1 MPDFDTIVLVT
12 LAGLALSASPGP
24 SMLYVLSRSIGQNRA
39 AGLASSVGLAMGG
52 VLLALAAA
60 LGLTAVFSYSK
71 PLYMAVQY
79 AGAVYLIY
87 LGVQMF
93 IPESDDGKIED
104 VKKQTF
110 RAIVI
115 QGIFVEL
122 LNPKTILFFLA
133 FLPQFI
139 DAERGSVS
147 SQMLVLGIL
156 VPLTALPSDIIVSF
170 AGGSLAAR
178 LSERQHIAT
187 ALTWLGGLFLIG
199 LGIRTFF
206 L

>member
-1 MPDFDTIVLVT
+1 MDTIILVT

-39 AGLASSVGLAMGG
+39 AGLASSFGLALGG
-52 VLLALAAA
+52 VILAIAAA
-60 LGLTAVFSYSK
+60 LGLTAVFSYSQ
-71 PLYMAVQY
+71 PLYYTVQY
-79 AGAVYLIY
+79 AGASYLVY
-87 LGVQMF
+87 LGVQML
-93 IPESDDGKIED
+93 IPGKEEEKIEK
-104 VKKQTF
+104 VQPQAF
-110 RAIVI
+110 RKII
-115 QGIFVEL
+115 FQGVFVEL

-139 DAERGSVS
+139 HADLGSVS
-147 SQMLVLGIL
+147 TQMLVLGIL

-170 AGGSLAAR
+170 AGGTLAAR
-178 LSERQHIAT
+178 LENNRLVSSM
-187 ALTWLGGLFLIG
+187 LSWLGGLFLIG

>member
-1 MPDFDTIVLVT
+1 MPDLDTIVLVT

-24 SMLYVLSRSIGQNRA
+24 SMLYVLSRSIGQDRA
-39 AGLASSVGLAMGG
+39 AGLASSLGLAMGG
-52 VLLALAAA
+52 ILLALAAA
-60 LGLTAVFSYSK
+60 LGLTAIFSYSK

-79 AGAVYLIY
+79 AGATYLIY

-93 IPESDDGKIED
+93 IPASDESEIED
-104 VKKQTF
+104 VQKQSF
-110 RAIVI
+110 RSIVV
-115 QGIFVEL
+115 QGVFVEL

-139 DAERGSVS
+139 DADRGSVS
-147 SQMLVLGIL
+147 LQMLVLGIL

-170 AGGSLAAR
+170 AGGTLAER
-178 LSERQHIAT
+178 LSERRHIAT
-187 ALTWLGGLFLIG
+187 LLTWLGGAFLIG

>member
-1 MPDFDTIVLVT
+1 LPELETILLVT

-39 AGLASSVGLAMGG
+39 AGLASSFGLALGG
-52 VLLALAAA
+52 LILAIAAA
-60 LGLTAVFSYSK
+60 LGLTAIFSYSK
-71 PLYMAVQY
+71 PLYFTVQY
-79 AGAVYLIY
+79 AGAAYLVY

-93 IPESDDGKIED
+93 MPSEGDEKIEN
-104 VKKQTF
+104 VELQTF
-110 RAIVI
+110 RKII
-115 QGIFVEL
+115 FQGIFVEL

-139 DAERGSVS
+139 YADLGDVS
-147 SQMLVLGIL
+147 LQMLILGIL

-170 AGGSLAAR
+170 AGGTLAER
-178 LSERQHIAT
+178 LNKNKRIGTLLS
-187 ALTWLGGLFLIG
+187 WLGGLFLVG